1 MAALVYTNREMSDNE
16 EYGDAYEETA
26 EYTDSV
32 ISVTDDIAAD
42 SYHPAVSATAG
53 ILCTDT
59 VTVRRYITHMAKDY
73 YGDRNFWVYI
83 YEANKDV
90 LGHPE
95 RTLPGTVVN
104 IPTPS
109 SIPAN
114 PSNPDDIK
122 QARLLAAEIYA
133 RFQ

>member
-1 MAALVYTNREMSDNE
+1 MADNE
-16 EYGDAYEETA
+16 EYGEIYDESS
-26 EYTDSV
+26 EYADS
-32 ISVTDDIAAD
+32 IPSVTATHYEDNTGNYQAAASPAAD
-42 SYHPAVSATAG
+42 

-83 YEANKDV
+83 YEANKEV

-95 RTLPGTVVN
+95 RTLPGTVVS

-114 PSNPDDIK
+114 PSNPEDIK
-122 QARLLAAEIYA
+122 KAKHLAAEIYS